1 MEKEKKENICEMKI
15 FENGNEMREH
25 CGKGKWKWRRRSRA
39 PNFSQ
44 RGKEMLLL
52 PVIEGG
58 CNYRAIF
65 CPDAPFFCF
74 FLSCVAAAP
83 RLMRRAVRSDYL
95 TDVRCKDAPGVSE
108 VDRHLLCRQK
118 KAQKL

>member
-1 MEKEKKENICEMKI
+1 MSIFEMEKEKKENIREMKI
-15 FENGNEMREH
+15 FENGNERREH

-65 CPDAPFFCF
+65 CPDAPFFAF
-74 FLSCVAAAP
+74 SCLVWP
-83 RLMRRAVRSDYL
+83 Q
-95 TDVRCKDAPGVSE
+95 
-108 VDRHLLCRQK
+108 LLD
-118 KAQKL
+118 